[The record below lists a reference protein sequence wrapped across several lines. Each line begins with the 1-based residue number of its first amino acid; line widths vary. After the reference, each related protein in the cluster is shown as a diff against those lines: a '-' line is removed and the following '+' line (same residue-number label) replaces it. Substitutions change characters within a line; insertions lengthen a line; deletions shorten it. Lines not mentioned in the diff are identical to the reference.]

1 MNLAIAYCN
10 VAGPKIAVI
19 PGGGVTPGGI
29 ISLYTI
35 KLLFRLI
42 NTIPVNAI
50 STNVDLL
57 ASRVFVVGIWNDLEA
72 VHYDSTRKVKT
83 NVIEY
88 HSVFCLCSNC

>member
-1 MNLAIAYCN
+1 MNLAIADGY
-10 VAGPKIAVI
+10 VAGPKVAVI
-19 PGGGVTPGGI
+19 PGCGI
-29 ISLYTI
+29 ASGRIIRLYTI

-57 ASRVFVVGIWNDLEA
+57 ACRVFVVGVWDDLET
-72 VHYDSTRKVKT
+72 VNYDSTRKVKT

-88 HSVFCLCSNC
+88 HSVFCLSSNC